1 MEIRVTFRPSP
12 FYLWRRLPC
21 ILEHRTS
28 YGYRAVVMARKHYR
42 LLSYPHLIRFGGVPS
57 RCRGLSFSMYAH
69 PCPSILPQPART
81 T

>member
-21 ILEHRTS
+21 ILEYRTS
-28 YGYRAVVMARKHYR
+28 YGYRAVVIARKHYR
-42 LLSYPHLIRFGGVPS
+42 LLSYPYLIRFGGVPS
-57 RCRGLSFSMYAH
+57 RYRGLSFSMYAH